1 MKKKFNPELL
11 KEELNRFRLLNEY
24 DFYQEKKEAPEY
36 KDLILGDL
44 EEADDAAAPDDLE
57 PAGDVDAAADAIG
70 DDLGVDAGAEGGA
83 EGGDAEGGDAEGGD
97 FGGEVG
103 DTEIPEEEPMDDM
116 SMDME
121 EPADDSTEVDV
132 TALVQ
137 GSEEAK
143 TAADNATNAANQNA
157 QALMQKLD
165 SLEAHVASMD
175 RIGAKIEALEKEIIK
190 RNPTPVEKLEMR
202 SLDSYP
208 YSQKLT
214 DFWADKEGA
223 YNVMG
228 NQEPKKKEYVL
239 TKDDV
244 DSGYSD
250 ADVKK
255 SFNVNPDD
263 YEEENMDDYDEENI

>member
-36 KDLILGDL
+36 KDLILGDI
-44 EEADDAAAPDDLE
+44 EEADEAPDDLK
-57 PAGDVDAAADAIG
+57 PADDVDAAAGAIG
-70 DDLGVDAGAEGGA
+70 DELGVDAGAEGG
-83 EGGDAEGGDAEGGD
+83 DAEGDAEGGD

-103 DTEIPEEEPMDDM
+103 DTEVPEEEPMDDM
-116 SMDME
+116 PTE
-121 EPADDSTEVDV
+121 EPVDDSTEVDV

-143 TAADNATNAANQNA
+143 NAADNATNAANQNA

-214 DFWADKEGA
+214 DYWADKEGV
-223 YNVMG
+223 YNVMDTG
-228 NQEPKKKEYVL
+228 KPKPKEYVL

-244 DSGYSD
+244 DSSFSD

-255 SFNVNPDD
+255 SFNVKPDYEEEDMDD
-263 YEEENMDDYDEENI
+263 YEEENV

>member
-70 DDLGVDAGAEGGA
+70 DDLGVDA
-83 EGGDAEGGDAEGGD
+83 DAEGGD

>member
-36 KDLILGDL
+36 KDLILGDI
-44 EEADDAAAPDDLE
+44 EEAEEAPADAT
-57 PAGDVDAAADAIG
+57 DVDAAANAIG
-70 DDLGVDAGAEGGA
+70 DDLGLDGGA
-83 EGGDAEGGDAEGGD
+83 EGGDAGGDAEGGD

-103 DTEIPEEEPMDDM
+103 DTEVPEEEPMDDM
-116 SMDME
+116 SMDAE

-143 TAADNATNAANQNA
+143 NAADNATNAANQNA

-214 DFWADKEGA
+214 DYWADKEGA

-228 NQEPKKKEYVL
+228 NQEPKKKEYIL
-239 TKDDV
+239 TKDKV

-250 ADVKK
+250 SDVKK

-263 YEEENMDDYDEENI
+263 YEEENMDDYEEENI

>member
-1 MKKKFNPELL
+1 MKKKFNPQLL
-11 KEELNRFRLLNEY
+11 KEELNRFRLLENY
-24 DFYQEKKEAPEY
+24 SFYSGDDITDKPE
-36 KDLILGDL
+36 DLILGDIA
-44 EEADDAAAPDDLE
+44 EADDNAPADLA
-57 PAGDVDAAADAIG
+57 PAGDVNAAADAIG
-70 DDLGVDAGAEGGA
+70 DELGVDAGDA
-83 EGGDAEGGDAEGGD
+83 GDTGDDTGD
-97 FGGEVG
+97 FGGEV
-103 DTEIPEEEPMDDM
+103 DDSQPPMDEPMDDM
-116 SMDME
+116 STDTE
-121 EPADDSTEVDV
+121 EPVDDSTEVDV
-132 TALVQ
+132 TALVK

-143 TAADNATNAANQNA
+143 TAADNAANAANQNT

-165 SLEAHVASMD
+165 SLEAHVANMD

-214 DFWADKEGA
+214 DFWKDKEGA

-228 NQEPKKKEYVL
+228 NEEPKKKEYVL

-250 ADVKK
+250 ADIKK
-255 SFNVNPDD
+255 SFDAKPD
-263 YEEENMDDYDEENI
+263 YEEEDMGGYEEENVN

>member
-11 KEELNRFRLLNEY
+11 KEELKRFRLLNEY
-24 DFYQEKKEAPEY
+24 DFYQEKKEEPVY
-36 KDLILGDL
+36 KDLLLGDL
-44 EEADDAAAPDDLE
+44 EEADDKAPDDLE
-57 PAGDVDAAADAIG
+57 PADNVDAAADAIG
-70 DDLGVDAGAEGGA
+70 DELGVDAGA
-83 EGGDAEGGDAEGGD
+83 DAEGGSEGGD
-97 FGGEVG
+97 EFGGEID
-103 DTEIPEEEPMDDM
+103 DTDVPAEEPVDDM
-116 SMDME
+116 GGDMGIE
-121 EPADDSTEVDV
+121 EPADDATEIDV
-132 TALVQ
+132 TALVK

-143 TAADNATNAANQNA
+143 QAADNAANIANQNT
-157 QALMQKLD
+157 QALLQKLD
-165 SLEAHVASMD
+165 NLEARVASMD
-175 RIGAKIEALEKEIIK
+175 KITAKIDGLEKEIIK

-244 DSGYSD
+244 DAGYSD
-250 ADVKK
+250 ADIKK
-255 SFNVNPDD
+255 SFNN
-263 YEEENMDDYDEENI
+263 YEEEDIDGYEEEDI

>member
-1 MKKKFNPELL
+1 MKKKFNPQLL

-24 DFYQEKKEAPEY
+24 DFYQEKKEIPEY
-36 KDLILGDL
+36 KDLILGDIK
-44 EEADDAAAPDDLE
+44 EADDNAPDDLA
-57 PAGDVDAAADAIG
+57 PAGDVNAAADAIG
-70 DDLGVDAGAEGGA
+70 DELGVDAGA
-83 EGGDAEGGDAEGGD
+83 GDTGDDTGD
-97 FGGEVG
+97 FGGEV
-103 DTEIPEEEPMDDM
+103 DDSQPPMDEPMDDI
-116 SMDME
+116 STDTE
-121 EPADDSTEVDV
+121 EPVDDSTEVDV
-132 TALVQ
+132 TALVK

-143 TAADNATNAANQNA
+143 TAADNAANAANQNT

-165 SLEAHVASMD
+165 SLEAHVANMD

-214 DFWADKEGA
+214 DFWKDKEGA

-228 NQEPKKKEYVL
+228 NEEPKKKEYIL

-250 ADVKK
+250 ADIKK
-255 SFNVNPDD
+255 SFDAKPD
-263 YEEENMDDYDEENI
+263 YEEEDMGGYEEENVN

>member
-11 KEELNRFRLLNEY
+11 KEELKRFRLLNEY
-24 DFYQEKKEAPEY
+24 DFYQEKKELPEY

-44 EEADDAAAPDDLE
+44 DEADEAEAPDDLK
-57 PAGDVDAAADAIG
+57 PAEDAEAAANAIG
-70 DDLGVDAGAEGGA
+70 DELGVNADAE
-83 EGGDAEGGDAEGGD
+83 GDAEGDSE
-97 FGGEVG
+97 FGGEID
-103 DTEIPEEEPMDDM
+103 DTEVPQEPADDM
-116 SMDME
+116 SIDIE

-132 TALVQ
+132 TALVK

-143 TAADNATNAANQNA
+143 QAADNATNAANQNT

-165 SLEAHVASMD
+165 SLEAHVANMD

-228 NQEPKKKEYVL
+228 NKEPKKKEYVL
-239 TKDDV
+239 TKDDI

-250 ADVKK
+250 TNIKK
-255 SFNVNPDD
+255 SFSVTPD
-263 YEEENMDDYDEENI
+263 YEEEDINDYDEENI